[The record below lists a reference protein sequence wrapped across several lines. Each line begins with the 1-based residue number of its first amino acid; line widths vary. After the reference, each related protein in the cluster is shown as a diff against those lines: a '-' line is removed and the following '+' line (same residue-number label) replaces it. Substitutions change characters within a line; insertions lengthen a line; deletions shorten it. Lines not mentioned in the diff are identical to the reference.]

1 MRSYETIVIFEPTL
15 GEAQVIE
22 EIKKIESF
30 LNSKS
35 AVEVKADNW
44 GNKDISYSFGK
55 SKIGFYVQFK
65 FSASDY
71 NVSTELTKSLRLN
84 ERILKFQTH
93 LNSDKKRKFRGSP
106 MKIIPTELVD
116 ATFGVDIDY

>member
-44 GNKDISYSFGK
+44 GKKDISYSFGK

-65 FSASDY
+65 YSATDY

-84 ERILKFQTH
+84 EKEYNRYQSIQKQIKMKKKSAWSKRPKKFS
-93 LNSDKKRKFRGSP
+93 NV
-106 MKIIPTELVD
+106 IV
-116 ATFGVDIDY
+116 Y